1 VIRAAALL
9 AAVAVF
15 LAAVGAAAGESE
27 AKPMSNED
35 VVRMVAAGSP
45 ESEVLDAVR
54 TRPSAF
60 DVSEEM
66 IQELRL
72 AGVPE
77 SVLTAMKAR
86 AVPPAPPAADRPPRG
101 TVRIAVTLG
110 AKTLKCPAYADED
123 LKTRLHL
130 PKETEERQVKDLAVF
145 LACTTSEHV
154 PDLWRGKTPLGRDM
168 TGTSRHEMLLFV
180 AGDTPEGK
188 PPSLVL
194 PDALRADVDDV
205 EPHDLVLGVAARIG
219 DRWYTLSST
228 KPLKVDVAKGVPAL
242 AGRVTKRGAF
252 GFEVELKLGA
262 KPKP

>member
-1 VIRAAALL
+1 LIRAAVALVSAAVLL
-9 AAVAVF
+9 AAA
-15 LAAVGAAAGESE
+15 GAAAGDVEP
-27 AKPMSNED
+27 KPMSNED
-35 VVRMVAAGSP
+35 VVRMVAAGTP
-45 ESEVLDAVR
+45 ETEVLDAVR
-54 TRPSAF
+54 TRPSEF

-77 SVLTAMKAR
+77 AVLTAMKAR
-86 AVPPAPPAADRPPRG
+86 AVSPAPPTVDRPPRG
-101 TVRIAVTLG
+101 TVRVVVTLG

-123 LKTRLHL
+123 LKTHLRL
-130 PKETEERQVKDLAVF
+130 PKETEQRQVKDLAVF
-145 LACTTSEHV
+145 LACMTSEHV

-168 TGTSRHEMLLFV
+168 TGTLRHEMLEFV

-188 PPSLVL
+188 PPNLVL

-242 AGRVTKRGAF
+242 VGRVTKRGAF
-252 GFEVELKLGA
+252 GFEVELKLGPA
-262 KPKP
+262 PKR